1 VLHTVGGAHNDALIA
16 LCLAGGFLV
25 AVRAARSDAILGVAG
40 LLATLL
46 LTVAVLVK
54 AIVAPLLVLW
64 LWQVWRGGA
73 ASMGRRRVARLAVH
87 AGVAAGA
94 TIVAFVPVEA
104 GWSTI
109 RALLSVSSRQG
120 WASGPGLVARGG
132 RALGRAVGG
141 SAVGVTLESAAS
153 GAFALF
159 FLWLFWR
166 LLRRTASTPDADL
179 WGGSVLLLALAA
191 PYLLPW
197 YAAWFVPFLA
207 LMGDEVLGAAGVAV
221 AVLLAVTGIPAEG
234 GNAPHVWS
242 NMVLVVHYVV
252 APLMLALLGVV
263 AWRVMRLTGPR
274 QEAGAGASG
283 TGAR

>member
-1 VLHTVGGAHNDALIA
+1 
-16 LCLAGGFLV
+16 
-25 AVRAARSDAILGVAG
+25 
-40 LLATLL
+40 
-46 LTVAVLVK
+46 
-54 AIVAPLLVLW
+54 
-64 LWQVWRGGA
+64 
-73 ASMGRRRVARLAVH
+73 MGRRRVARLAVH